1 MLYGYSSLISLPD
14 LSEWNIK
21 KVIDMSDI
29 FYGCLSL
36 ILLID
41 ISVKFKNKQLS
52 DEESNPHNFQFL
64 DNT

>member
-1 MLYGYSSLISLPD
+1 MFYGCSSLISLPD

-41 ISVKFKNKQLS
+41 ISVKFKNKQLLN
-52 DEESNPHNFQFL
+52 EENNPHNFQFL